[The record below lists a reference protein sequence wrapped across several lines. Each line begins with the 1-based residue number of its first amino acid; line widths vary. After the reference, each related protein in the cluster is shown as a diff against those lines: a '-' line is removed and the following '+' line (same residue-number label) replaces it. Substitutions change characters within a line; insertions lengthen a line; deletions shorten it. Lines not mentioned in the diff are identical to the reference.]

1 MSHPASILSIIATGA
16 VLLAGPAVAQEEALL
31 APGDQ
36 LLEVRLEDG
45 STLYGRVVSAAGD
58 AVMLETPS
66 GATVTVDR
74 ARVISVA
81 PVRGTVHGG
90 GVWNEDRVRDRLFA
104 TPTGRTLAGGA
115 GHAGFQ
121 ELFFPYVTYGIVDRL
136 QVTAG
141 TTILPEIVAELW
153 YVAPKVGIVATP
165 NVQLAAGAAIVFLT
179 GDVYGEEDE
188 GESFGTVHAS
198 LTLGP
203 AGRVVNLAVA
213 VPYLAEGADDD
224 LEFADK
230 PLFLVGGEY
239 RFHRSAAL
247 VTDNAFVPGESG
259 GLLSGGVRLMG
270 ERLSADLG
278 VALFVDQ
285 NDWTCCGP
293 IVNVQ
298 WAFGGGRP
306 RDPAGTVIDEADS

>member
-16 VLLAGPAVAQEEALL
+16 VLLAAPAAAQEEALL
-31 APGDQ
+31 VPGDQ

-45 STLYGRVVSAAGD
+45 STLYGRVVAVTGD
-58 AVMLETPS
+58 QVTLETPS
-66 GATVTVDR
+66 GASVTLDR
-74 ARVISVA
+74 ARVVSVER
-81 PVRGTVHGG
+81 VQGTVRDGG
-90 GVWNEDRVRDRLFA
+90 IWNDDRVSDRLFA
-104 TPTGRTLAGGA
+104 TPMGRTLPGGA

-141 TTILPEIVAELW
+141 TTIFPEIFANLW
-153 YVAPKVGIVATP
+153 YVAPKVGIVSMP
-165 NVQLAAGAAIVFLT
+165 DVQLAAGAAMVFLT
-179 GDVYGEEDE
+179 GDIDGEDE
-188 GESFGTVHAS
+188 NETFGVVHAS

-203 AGRVVNLAVA
+203 AGRAVNLAVG
-213 VPYLAEGADDD
+213 VPYLADGADDD

-247 VTDNAFVPGESG
+247 ITDNAFVPGESG

-298 WAFGGGRP
+298 WAFGGDRS
-306 RDPAGTVIDEADS
+306 RKAIAD

>member
-1 MSHPASILSIIATGA
+1 MGA
-16 VLLAGPAVAQEEALL
+16 VPFAAPAMGQDETLL
-31 APGDQ
+31 APGDA

-45 STLYGRVVSAAGD
+45 SILYGRVVSAAGD
-58 AVMLETPS
+58 AVTLETPS
-66 GATVTVDR
+66 GVTVTLDR
-74 ARVISVA
+74 ARVVSVER
-81 PVRGTVHGG
+81 VRGTVQGG
-90 GVWNEDRVRDRLFA
+90 RVWNDDRVDDRLFA
-104 TPTGRTLAGGA
+104 TPTGRTLPGGA

-141 TTILPEIVAELW
+141 TTILPGIIAELW
-153 YVAPKVGIVATP
+153 YVAPKVGIVTTP

-179 GDVYGEEDE
+179 GDIYEDDEDE
-188 GESFGTVHAS
+188 TFGTVHAS

-203 AGRVVNLAVA
+203 AGRAVNLAVG
-213 VPYLAEGADDD
+213 VPYLADGTHDH
-224 LEFADK
+224 LEFADE

-247 VTDNAFVPGESG
+247 VTDNVLAPGESG

-278 VALFVDQ
+278 LAVFVDQ

-298 WAFGGGRP
+298 WAFGGDRS
-306 RDPAGTVIDEADS
+306 RDQAEPAVD

>member
-1 MSHPASILSIIATGA
+1 MTAS
-16 VLLAGPAVAQEEALL
+16 VLLAAQAMAQEDALL
-31 APGDQ
+31 APGDA

-45 STLYGRVVSAAGD
+45 STVYGRVVSVAGD
-58 AVMLETPS
+58 AVTLETPS
-66 GATVTVDR
+66 GATVTLERDR
-74 ARVISVA
+74 VVSVE
-81 PVRGTVHGG
+81 PVRGTVRGG
-90 GVWNEDRVRDRLFA
+90 RVWNDDRVTDRLFA
-104 TPTGRTLAGGA
+104 TPTGRTLPGGA

-121 ELFFPYVTYGIVDRL
+121 ELFFPYVTYGLVDRL

-141 TTILPEIVAELW
+141 TTILPGIIGELW
-153 YVAPKVGIVATP
+153 YVAPKVAIVTTP
-165 NVQLAAGAAIVFLT
+165 NVQLAAGAAVFFLT
-179 GDVYGEEDE
+179 GDIYEDDEDE
-188 GESFGTVHAS
+188 TFGTVHAS
-198 LTLGP
+198 VTLGP
-203 AGRVVNLAVA
+203 PGRAVHLAVG
-213 VPYLAEGADDD
+213 VPYLADGTDDD

-247 VTDNAFVPGESG
+247 VTDNALAPGESG

-278 VALFVDQ
+278 LAILVDE

-298 WAFGGGRP
+298 WAFGGDRSREP
-306 RDPAGTVIDEADS
+306 